1 MTDTEKRMMDQIAQL
16 RKENK
21 AVRAGAREI
30 NRAVDAI
37 LIATALAY
45 GAVLPDGSRVLT
57 MDRPAVALTADY
69 RVRVK
74 GGLRGKMRVV
84 VRKRETGQLEMKI
97 RDAIKKL

>member
-1 MTDTEKRMMDQIAQL
+1 MTDTEKRLMDQIAQL

-21 AVRAGAREI
+21 AVRAGAQEI

-45 GAVLPDGSRVLT
+45 GAELPDGGRVLT
-57 MDRPAVALTADY
+57 MARPAVALAADY

-74 GGLRGKMRVV
+74 GGRRGKLRVV
-84 VRKRETGQLEMKI
+84 VRKREKGQLEKKI